1 MRTFLLPFTTF
12 VFLFSSTVFGEEV
25 KDVGLVCKR
34 QNTEIPTHIAFWF
47 KGGKKMEWYERDI
60 TDEDNDGDD
69 VEYSFSEGGSKRA
82 SYTASD
88 QYIKVSHKGDDGKIY
103 SDWYEQIDRFTLQVA
118 EHFMGVDT
126 TADCKV
132 YSSKDGFLSQIQKVE
147 ADLRAFLK
155 KRKI

>member
-1 MRTFLLPFTTF
+1 MKTFLLPFTASL
-12 VFLFSSTVFGEEV
+12 FLLSSTVFGEEV
-25 KDVGLVCKR
+25 KGVGLICER
-34 QNTEIPTHIAFWF
+34 HNFEIPTHIAFWF
-47 KGGKKMEWYERDI
+47 KGGKKMEVYQRDT

-69 VEYSFSEGGSKRA
+69 VEYSFSEGASKKT

-88 QYIKVSHKGDDGKIY
+88 QYIKVYYKDDDGKIY
-103 SDWYEQIDRFTLQVA
+103 SDWYEQIDRFTLQMA
-118 EHFMGVDT
+118 EHYMDVET

-132 YSSKDGFLSQIQKVE
+132 SSSKDKFLSQIQKVE